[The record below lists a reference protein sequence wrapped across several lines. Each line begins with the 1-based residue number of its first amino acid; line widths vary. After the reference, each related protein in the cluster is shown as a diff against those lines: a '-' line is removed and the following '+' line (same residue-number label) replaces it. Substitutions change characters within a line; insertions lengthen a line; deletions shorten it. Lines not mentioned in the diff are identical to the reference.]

1 MNGSEEDVVDKVEEE
16 QKHEDSGG
24 EDTISEEESED
35 EEHEENLQKE
45 LERRTAVELRLSE
58 RKETEEEKH

>member
-1 MNGSEEDVVDKVEEE
+1 MNGSEEDLVDKVEEE
-16 QKHEDSGG
+16 HKHEDSGG

-45 LERRTAVELRLSE
+45 LERRTAVELRFSE
-58 RKETEEEKH
+58 IQEAEDEKH